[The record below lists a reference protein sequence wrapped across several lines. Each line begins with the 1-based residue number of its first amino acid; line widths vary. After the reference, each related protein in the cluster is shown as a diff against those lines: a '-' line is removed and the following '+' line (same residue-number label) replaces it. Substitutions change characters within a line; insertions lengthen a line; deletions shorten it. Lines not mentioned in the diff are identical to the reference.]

1 LFASLPLDGF
11 LVALLHFSLFV
22 TYPSSEV
29 FWPFRRQLFFF
40 LFFLSVIV
48 HMPSIPLV
56 SFYRPGTFFFSPFSL
71 SWLVAA
77 PPFDVRLFF
86 RLLTWRHVRFAQK
99 VEQCTLWKGEHNK
112 QHQLQ
117 TVVDSSDITSSTL
130 LSYSSF
136 IRCSCVLHVSICMLT
151 QADSYS
157 WYTLNDAMIMTCT
170 LLRRSFLDLA
180 SILSLL
186 PLSVCS

>member
-1 LFASLPLDGF
+1 MVSW
-11 LVALLHFSLFV
+11 S
-22 TYPSSEV
+22 PSSILV
-29 FWPFRRQLFFF
+29 CLSLTRLLKFSGLFGVNFFF
-40 LFFLSVIV
+40 LFFLSVIL

-56 SFYRPGTFFFSPFSL
+56 SFYRPGTFFSLLSPFPG
-71 SWLVAA
+71 WLLLLPSTSV
-77 PPFDVRLFF
+77 FFF